1 MNLEKSEEVIKLM
14 NEKYDYEDLNKKDY
28 QKIKKLQ
35 GTRTVRGKQIGL
47 IERKVRGLLGR

>member
-1 MNLEKSEEVIKLM
+1 MNLEKSEEVIRLM

-35 GTRTVRGKQIGL
+35 GIRIVRGKQIGL
-47 IERKVRGLLGR
+47 IERKVRSLLGR